1 MNRTPKFIIYKIICI
16 LERILEIPFVIVFT
30 IASIWLTYVWEPLDD
45 ILLFW
50 VEDNEIQTSKKT
62 D

>member
-1 MNRTPKFIIYKIICI
+1 MNRTLKFIIYKFIYI
-16 LERILEIPFVIVFT
+16 LEWILEIPFIIVFA
-30 IASIWLTYVWEPLDD
+30 IAGIWLNNVWEPLEDA
-45 ILLFW
+45 LLFW

>member
-1 MNRTPKFIIYKIICI
+1 MNRTLKFIIYKFIYI
-16 LERILEIPFVIVFT
+16 LERILEIPFVIVFA

-45 ILLFW
+45 TLLFW

>member
-1 MNRTPKFIIYKIICI
+1 MNRTLKFIIYKFIYI
-16 LERILEIPFVIVFT
+16 LERILEIPFMIIFA
-30 IASIWLTYVWEPLDD
+30 IAGIWLTYVWEPLDD
-45 ILLFW
+45 TLLFW